1 MNDVIT
7 DYQKWKQQGQN
18 LRVQAKQAMETQ
30 FRDLLTEAVQIAEMY
45 RADFGAALKPPAQ
58 ITAFRYKAAA
68 KAKGKKVAPKTT
80 VPAPKAAAPAPKV
93 EAPVAKPDPRL
104 VALQKKLA
112 TAKKKLDDAKTS
124 GGATRVF
131 EDKIYEI
138 EDALRLA
145 AQ

>member
-7 DYQKWKQQGQN
+7 DYQKWKQQGEN
-18 LRVQAKQAMETQ
+18 LRVQAKHAMETQ
-30 FRDLLTEAVQIAEMY
+30 FRELLTEAVQIAEMY
-45 RADFGAALKPPAQ
+45 RADFGAALKPPVQ

-68 KAKGKKVAPKTT
+68 KAKGKKVAPK
-80 VPAPKAAAPAPKV
+80 APAPAPKV
-93 EAPVAKPDPRL
+93 EAPVSKPDPKV

-124 GGATRVF
+124 GSATRVF

-145 AQ
+145 ASAG